1 LTNGFPLVKLFEDG
15 ALSAAKLL
23 ALTKQFSP
31 ALKNAALGAAGAQFG
46 GNLVQQRIE
55 NQLEA
60 FDLKQKAATFREGL
74 TPRRLVSYAV
84 EGGALGRETINY
96 MSGGAF
102 KTPQT
107 FTDEQKK
114 IQEKLREQVGI
125 IKNTSREYE
134 FNGKKQVLDK
144 EQSQRLIDANL
155 TKLFSS
161 VDPKDLDASL
171 REQAASAFER
181 TAAQKATEENNAA
194 KFFENMNSLFAPEGL
209 KVRGIEQKVEVLV
222 NDPRASVTGS
232 ATRPGDLS
240 IKKGR

>member
-1 LTNGFPLVKLFEDG
+1 
-15 ALSAAKLL
+15 
-23 ALTKQFSP
+23 
-31 ALKNAALGAAGAQFG
+31 
-46 GNLVQQRIE
+46 
-55 NQLEA
+55 
-60 FDLKQKAATFREGL
+60 
-74 TPRRLVSYAV
+74 
-84 EGGALGRETINY
+84 